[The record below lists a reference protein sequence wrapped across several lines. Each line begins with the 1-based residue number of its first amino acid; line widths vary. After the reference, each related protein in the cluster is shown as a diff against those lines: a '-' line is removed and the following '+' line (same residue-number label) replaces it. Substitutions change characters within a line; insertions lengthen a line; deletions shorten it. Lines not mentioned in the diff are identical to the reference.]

1 MTAKLDQ
8 EAVDAAWISFHVD
21 QNLDSRNLL
30 MVHYQSTFIRPMA
43 KKLAAGLVKSVD
55 HEDLISAGLFGLL
68 NAMSKFDPTRGVK
81 FESYAQRRVW
91 GSMVDEVRSL
101 DWAPRGVHAK
111 VRGVDEAAAE
121 LHHLLGRT
129 PSDFEIADHLRIPVE
144 EVWEIRTRGNSQQVS
159 LYAEGSIEGLSGS
172 KVDPASN
179 PEDLFGVGEMS
190 ELLAEAI
197 ALLPQRFKIIL
208 VLYYLHGRTLA
219 EIGEILG
226 VTESR
231 ACQLHSKLLK
241 LIAGALSDGS
251 AAQVA

>member
-1 MTAKLDQ
+1 MDQRLAQ
-8 EAVDAAWISFHVD
+8 EAVDAAWAAFAYD
-21 QNLDSRNLL
+21 QDITARNAL
-30 MVHYQSTFIRPMA
+30 MVHYQHTFIRPMA

-55 HEDLISAGLFGLL
+55 HEDLLSAGLFGLL
-68 NAMSKFDPTRGVK
+68 DAMGKYDPARGVK

-111 VRGVDEAAAE
+111 VRGAEAAEAE
-121 LHHLLGRT
+121 LHALLGRT
-129 PSDFEIADHLRIPVE
+129 PTDFEIADYMEISPEDL
-144 EVWEIRTRGNSQQVS
+144 WEIRTRGNSQQVS
-159 LYAEGSIEGLSGS
+159 LYSDGVAEGLISTKL
-172 KVDPASN
+172 DPASN
-179 PEDLFGVGEMS
+179 PEDIFGVGEMS
-190 ELLAEAI
+190 ELLANAV

-208 VLYYLHGRTLA
+208 VLYYLHQRTLA

-241 LIAGALSDGS
+241 LIHEGLSEGAAV
-251 AAQVA
+251 AA